1 MSRYTFLRVE
11 VDSDAVERVLGLTP
25 GVEVVETL
33 DDERDDTPPAS
44 SVDGPADVPGDGP
57 SDESAADDGPPGMAP
72 SGDTLDEGTA
82 VREYGLLG
90 VGIAFVT
97 LGIAT
102 VGIWW
107 YRRRS
112 GDESGEV
119 ETPPPATEFESPG
132 EPSTPAPADTGGG
145 PRDDDTDD
153 ETDAG
158 ADDDAET
165 DELNLVL
172 DRDEEEG
179 GTGAEIGDDDSETD
193 EAGTDDGD
201 TEPAGRSGDREDV
214 EWEPKWTDS
223 PPEPSIDAAEVEN
236 GDDDAEDVDEPRA
249 GESVDA
255 APLLGIAFI
264 AVTGAL
270 VRWARGESDR
280 DET

>member
-11 VDSDAVERVLGLTP
+11 VDSDVVERVLGLTP

-33 DDERDDTPPAS
+33 DGERDGDDTPPTS
-44 SVDGPADVPGDGP
+44 SVDGPLA
-57 SDESAADDGPPGMAP
+57 GMRP
-72 SGDTLDEGTA
+72 SGDTLDEGSA

-112 GDESGEV
+112 GDESSDESGES

-132 EPSTPAPADTGGG
+132 EPSTPAPADVGGG
-145 PRDDDTDD
+145 PGDDDTDD

-158 ADDDAET
+158 ADVDAET

-172 DRDEEEG
+172 DRDEEDG
-179 GTGAEIGDDDSETD
+179 GTGAEMDDDDSETD
-193 EAGTDDGD
+193 EARTDDGD
-201 TEPAGRSGDREDV
+201 TDTDAEPAGRSEDREDV
-214 EWEPKWTDS
+214 EWEPKWSDS
-223 PPEPSIDAAEVEN
+223 PPEPSIDTAEVED
-236 GDDDAEDVDEPRA
+236 GDDDTEDIDEPRS

-270 VRWARGESDR
+270 VRWAKGESDR